1 MQRFLEGIG
10 FTQDG
15 NGRYRHPDGSSVTK
29 PHGAA
34 FWQRQDAQGKY
45 VHSYWPQDHCLE
57 AKPLEIPAEVWNA
70 VSERPDA
77 YSIVLKTTEGLPAEY
92 PGELLQ
98 RLKEERKIG
107 IYPAAYRVKYEGS
120 DEA

>member
-15 NGRYRHPDGSSVTK
+15 NDRYCHPDGSSVAK
-29 PHGAA
+29 PHGAT

-45 VHSYWPQDHCLE
+45 VHSYWPKDHCLE
-57 AKPLEIPAEVWNA
+57 ANPLDVPAEVWNA

-77 YSIVLKTTEGLPAEY
+77 YSIVLKSAEGLPAEY
-92 PGELLQ
+92 PGQLLVEL
-98 RLKEERKIG
+98 RETGRIG
-107 IYPAAYRVKYEGS
+107 IYPAAYRVKYEDS